1 MSYND
6 RKRYVENKKKHAFV
20 GTDIVGTTTLVQ
32 RNYQH

>member
-6 RKRYVENKKKHAFV
+6 RKRYVVNKKNLFV